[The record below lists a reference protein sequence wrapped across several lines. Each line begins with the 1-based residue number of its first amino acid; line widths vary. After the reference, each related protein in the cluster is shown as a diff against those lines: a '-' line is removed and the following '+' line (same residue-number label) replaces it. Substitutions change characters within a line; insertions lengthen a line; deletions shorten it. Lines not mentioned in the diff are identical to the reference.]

1 MSTTSRP
8 SQASLFQVYLRLR
21 PPVSQHQ
28 DPYAERCLVIE
39 SPEENN
45 NAESDGAPSAPIPTH
60 IILQPPNDA
69 RKRAV
74 EKFGFTKV
82 FDESA
87 SQLTVFE
94 DTGLESLVRGVLLEG
109 RDGLVATLGVTG
121 SGKVRT
127 IKTIKTIKTS
137 HTILGSKTQRGLT
150 QMSFDVIFRSLESTI
165 KPPDNSI
172 SPVLLSSVAASD
184 ASEAQLFTAQTFLE
198 AVYGDWSGDRGRN
211 SRAQTPM
218 SSSRAETPMTVR
230 YPIPLSPLQG
240 IQALRPSIPGR
251 APKPSTGPSTP
262 QSPLKGAVS
271 PGPRRTYR
279 TGPTALFKERIS
291 RIILGSPKAPSFTAT
306 DRSPFDHAK
315 QSSHILQEPTPALIF
330 PRRNMPQKPSVLPR
344 LPDVSHLTVE
354 LNHNSEYIVLVS
366 MYEVYNDRIFD
377 LLSPA
382 VVPGQGSAMS
392 RQGANAQKDR
402 RRPLLYKSTE
412 GSPDRK
418 VVAGLR
424 KIACSTYEEALA
436 VLEVGMTERRVTG
449 TSANSVSSRSHGFF
463 CLEVKR
469 RMRNKRTG
477 EETWIGNTLTVAD
490 LAGSERARTAKTA
503 GSTLAEAGK
512 INESLMYLG
521 QCLQMQSEIQEGKTA
536 LVPFRQCK
544 LTELLFSNSFPSSN
558 QLPGFNRHPQKAIMI
573 VTADPLGEYNATSQ
587 ILRYSALAREV
598 TVPRVPSLTESI
610 LSSTLGSCKGAA
622 SGRNSP
628 NLALSE
634 ELEKAVAEI
643 ARLTS
648 ENETLAVRLAE
659 EEIMRADL
667 EMRLKSIEEKCLL
680 IEQEVREECWA
691 DMDERMEEERKRW
704 QTAFDEQIGRNDE
717 HLDKKIELLSRGFQV
732 YEDPGSATDQRV
744 EELELENDQLRSRIA
759 ALERELMGR
768 SPTKKPKSKNV
779 LEPSHG
785 SNHLGRESDIES
797 ALRRMDQL
805 KLADSMF
812 SPAASGS
819 SSPGKKHRKMATRK
833 WDFAPEE
840 DI

>member
-1 MSTTSRP
+1 MSTTTRP

-21 PPVSQHQ
+21 PPVSQNQ

-39 SPEENN
+39 SPEEKITNP
-45 NAESDGAPSAPIPTH
+45 ESDGAPSAPIPTH

-121 SGKVRT
+121 SGK
-127 IKTIKTIKTS
+127 S

-150 QMSFDVIFRSLESTI
+150 QMSFDVIFRSLDSTI

-230 YPIPLSPLQG
+230 YPIPLSPLAG
-240 IQALRPSIPGR
+240 IQALRPSIPR
-251 APKPSTGPSTP
+251 PAPKPSIGPSTP
-262 QSPLKGAVS
+262 QSPFKGSVS
-271 PGPRRTYR
+271 PGPRRTCR
-279 TGPTALFKERIS
+279 TGPTALFKERIG

-306 DRSPFDHAK
+306 DRDPIDYAK

-330 PRRNMPQKPSVLPR
+330 PRRNMPQKPSALPR

-558 QLPGFNRHPQKAIMI
+558 QMPGFNRHPQKAIMI
-573 VTADPLGEYNATSQ
+573 VTADPLGDYNATSQ

-598 TVPRVPSLTESI
+598 TVPRVPSVAESI

-634 ELEKAVAEI
+634 ELEKAATEI
-643 ARLTS
+643 ARLSS

-667 EMRLKSIEEKCLL
+667 EMRLKSSEEKCLL

-704 QTAFDEQIGRNDE
+704 QTAFDEQVGRNDD

-732 YEDPGSATDQRV
+732 YEDPASATDQRV

-768 SPTKKPKSKNV
+768 SPTKKSKSKNI
-779 LEPSHG
+779 LESSHG

-819 SSPGKKHRKMATRK
+819 SSPGKKQRKMATRK
-833 WDFAPEE
+833 WDLAPEE

>member
-8 SQASLFQVYLRLR
+8 SQSSLFQVYLRLR

-39 SPEENN
+39 SPEEKTN

-94 DTGLESLVRGVLLEG
+94 DTGLESLIRGVLLEG

-121 SGKVRT
+121 SGK
-127 IKTIKTIKTS
+127 S

-218 SSSRAETPMTVR
+218 SSSRAETPMT
-230 YPIPLSPLQG
+230 
-240 IQALRPSIPGR
+240 
-251 APKPSTGPSTP
+251 
-262 QSPLKGAVS
+262 
-271 PGPRRTYR
+271 
-279 TGPTALFKERIS
+279 
-291 RIILGSPKAPSFTAT
+291 
-306 DRSPFDHAK
+306 
-315 QSSHILQEPTPALIF
+315 EPTPALIF
-330 PRRNMPQKPSVLPR
+330 PRRNMPQKPNVLPR

-573 VTADPLGEYNATSQ
+573 VTADPLGDYNATSQ

-659 EEIMRADL
+659 EEIMRAEL
-667 EMRLKSIEEKCLL
+667 EMRLKSSEEKCLL

-704 QTAFDEQIGRNDE
+704 QNAFDEQIGRNDE

-768 SPTKKPKSKNV
+768 SPTKKPKSKNA

-812 SPAASGS
+812 SPATSGN
-819 SSPGKKHRKMATRK
+819 SSPSKKHRKMATRK

>member
-1 MSTTSRP
+1 MCSSDLGIRPTPTGIAIMSTTSRP
-8 SQASLFQVYLRLR
+8 SQSSLFQVYLRLR

-39 SPEENN
+39 SPEEKTN

-94 DTGLESLVRGVLLEG
+94 DTGLESLIRGVLLEG

-121 SGKVRT
+121 SGK
-127 IKTIKTIKTS
+127 S

-218 SSSRAETPMTVR
+218 SSSRAETPMT
-230 YPIPLSPLQG
+230 
-240 IQALRPSIPGR
+240 
-251 APKPSTGPSTP
+251 
-262 QSPLKGAVS
+262 
-271 PGPRRTYR
+271 
-279 TGPTALFKERIS
+279 
-291 RIILGSPKAPSFTAT
+291 
-306 DRSPFDHAK
+306 
-315 QSSHILQEPTPALIF
+315 EPTPALIF
-330 PRRNMPQKPSVLPR
+330 PRRNMPQKPNVLPR

-573 VTADPLGEYNATSQ
+573 VTADPLGDYNATSQ

-659 EEIMRADL
+659 EEIMRAEL
-667 EMRLKSIEEKCLL
+667 EMRLKSSEEKCLL

-704 QTAFDEQIGRNDE
+704 QNAFDEQIGRNDE

-768 SPTKKPKSKNV
+768 SPTKKPKSKNA

-812 SPAASGS
+812 SPATSGN
-819 SSPGKKHRKMATRK
+819 SSPSKKHRKMATRK

>member
-1 MSTTSRP
+1 METIQSCCHEIVTLLAFALVFNLISLEGIRPTPTGIAIMSTTSRP
-8 SQASLFQVYLRLR
+8 SQSSLFQVYLRLR

-39 SPEENN
+39 SPEEKTN

-94 DTGLESLVRGVLLEG
+94 DTGLESLIRGVLLEG

-121 SGKVRT
+121 SGK
-127 IKTIKTIKTS
+127 S

-218 SSSRAETPMTVR
+218 SSSRAETPMT
-230 YPIPLSPLQG
+230 
-240 IQALRPSIPGR
+240 
-251 APKPSTGPSTP
+251 
-262 QSPLKGAVS
+262 
-271 PGPRRTYR
+271 
-279 TGPTALFKERIS
+279 
-291 RIILGSPKAPSFTAT
+291 
-306 DRSPFDHAK
+306 
-315 QSSHILQEPTPALIF
+315 EPTPALIF
-330 PRRNMPQKPSVLPR
+330 PRRNMPQKPNVLPR

-424 KIACSTYEEALA
+424 KVACSTYEEALA

-573 VTADPLGEYNATSQ
+573 VTADPLGDYNATSQ

-659 EEIMRADL
+659 EEIMRAEL
-667 EMRLKSIEEKCLL
+667 EMRLKSSEEKCLL

-691 DMDERMEEERKRW
+691 DMDGRMEEERKRW
-704 QTAFDEQIGRNDE
+704 QNAFDEQIGRNDE

-768 SPTKKPKSKNV
+768 SPTKKPKSKNA

-812 SPAASGS
+812 SPATSGNS
-819 SSPGKKHRKMATRK
+819 SLSKKHRKMATRK